1 VNLRDY
7 LTFLLPKTIGFRL
20 ARVGLLP
27 PLTPS
32 ILTLSVTA
40 ACQSRCKTCK
50 IGEMW
55 LADPARSKADLS
67 LEELEKI
74 FKNIGRIYMFNV
86 SGGEPFL
93 RKDIPEII
101 RLACLYLKP
110 KIIHIPTNAILPE
123 RIRDLVVESLRVLD
137 DVRPG
142 VVFTVKP
149 SIDGVGEVHDRV
161 RGVRGNFRKLE
172 RTIALLE
179 EVARKHGNFHLELG
193 TVISNF
199 NKDDLQ
205 EVEDYVHR
213 AGVQSYRNEIAEQ
226 RAEFFN
232 VGDDITPDADTY
244 ESLIEGFS
252 RKIRDNMRS
261 KRKLARI
268 TESLRLVYYELVVKI
283 LRERRQVIP
292 CLGGISNV
300 HINFDGEVWPCCVL
314 GYDKPMGSLRAH
326 DYDFHALL
334 RSSQAGEAR
343 KYIRDGNCACP
354 LANQWYSNILSSPK
368 YLFKAAVNFVRYG

>member
-1 VNLRDY
+1 MNLRDY
-7 LTFLLPKTIGFRL
+7 LTYLLPKTIGFRL

-27 PLTPS
+27 PLTPT

-40 ACQSRCKTCK
+40 ACQSRCRTCK
-50 IGEMW
+50 IGDMW
-55 LADPARSKADLS
+55 LADPSRSEADLS
-67 LEELEKI
+67 LEELQKI
-74 FKNIGRIYMFNV
+74 FRNIGRIYMFNI

-93 RKDIPEII
+93 RKDLPEIV
-101 RLACLYLKP
+101 RLACLHLKP
-110 KIIHIPTNAILPE
+110 KIIHIPTNALVPD
-123 RIRDLVVESLRVLD
+123 RIQKLVRESLRVIDADGRGAVL
-137 DVRPG
+137 
-142 VVFTVKP
+142 TVKP
-149 SIDGVGEVHDRV
+149 SIDGVGEKHDRV
-161 RGVRGNFRKLE
+161 RGVKGNFRMLE
-172 RTIALLE
+172 RTIALLK
-179 EVARKHGNFHLELG
+179 EVEREHENFHLELG

-199 NKDDLQ
+199 NKDDLE

-232 VGDDITPDADTY
+232 LGDDITPDADTY
-244 ESLIEGFS
+244 ETLIAGFS
-252 RKIRDNMRS
+252 QKIRESMGK

-292 CLGGISNV
+292 CLGGISNL

-326 DYDFHALL
+326 DYDFRALL
-334 RSSQAGEAR
+334 RSSQAGAAR
-343 KYIRDGNCACP
+343 KYIRDE
-354 LANQWYSNILSSPK
+354 
-368 YLFKAAVNFVRYG
+368 RR